1 MSPDAVVTIRFNG
14 ARRGSQIAVSRRA
27 AVLLDLRC
35 DRRQGISGVAPG
47 IVAPQQRKGFESAIA
62 KKARHTG
69 AGGFVQSGTKNDRWP
84 VRRQLAVSLV
94 DQVSGD
100 ENRPGKSA
108 RVFPDLVGMARVDQS
123 EGVTLVEPSVE
134 LLWADRRLGLL
145 KRKRAYGGIG
155 AEGGH
160 VAFPARR

>member
-1 MSPDAVVTIRFNG
+1 MIRYHG
-14 ARRGSQIAVSRRA
+14 PQRGSQITVSRRP
-27 AVLLDLRC
+27 AVLPDLRC
-35 DRRQGISGVAPG
+35 DRRQGISGIAPAL
-47 IVAPQQRKGFESAIA
+47 VAPQQHQGFESAIA

-94 DQVSGD
+94 DQVGGD

-123 EGVTLVEPSVE
+123 ERMTLVEPSVE
-134 LLWADRRLGLL
+134 LLWANR
-145 KRKRAYGGIG
+145 
-155 AEGGH
+155 
-160 VAFPARR
+160 